1 MNKSNFAN
9 SVDDIIKMKMD
20 VVDEYIKDIIDEIGD
35 IGSPEKLIG
44 KKYETWTPEDIQRL
58 AGVYGEGDDTPLAK
72 LIFQKSYAEVIALE
86 QEA

>member
-20 VVDEYIKDIIDEIGD
+20 VVDEYIKDIVDEIGD

-44 KKYETWTPEDIQRL
+44 KK
-58 AGVYGEGDDTPLAK
+58 
-72 LIFQKSYAEVIALE
+72 
-86 QEA
+86 

>member
-9 SVDDIIKMKMD
+9 SVDDIIKMKME
-20 VVDEYIKDIIDEIGD
+20 VVDEYIKDIVDEIGD

-44 KKYETWTPEDIQRL
+44 KKYEEWTPEDLQRL